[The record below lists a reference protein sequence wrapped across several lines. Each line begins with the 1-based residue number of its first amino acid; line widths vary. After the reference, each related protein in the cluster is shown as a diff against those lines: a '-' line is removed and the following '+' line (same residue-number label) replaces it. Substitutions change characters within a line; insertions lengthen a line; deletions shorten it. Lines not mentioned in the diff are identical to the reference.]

1 MESITRSLK
10 KIRSSLLFFDLRLLL
25 WIVYVALIVF
35 FTSLIMV
42 ENIFYLSMSVRKS
55 ILYLTCAFLTIS
67 TFSFLI
73 HILLAQKDLIKRH
86 QLSTIALMVGRLI
99 FKKADMLLN
108 AYQLENSEK
117 SSASL
122 DLQKSFIYQ
131 SQLQLDQFDYNT
143 LLSNDHIYRWKK
155 IAFIALAIVLVL
167 ISTTWSHS
175 VSSMYRLAH
184 TDTEFSPPIPFELII
199 TSQ

>member
-25 WIVYVALIVF
+25 WIVYAALIIF

-73 HILLAQKDLIKRH
+73 YILLAQKDLIKRH

-122 DLQKSFIYQ
+122 ELQKSFIYQ

-143 LLSNDHIYRWKK
+143 LLSNDRIYRWKK
-155 IAFIALAIVLVL
+155 IAFTALAIVLVL
-167 ISTTWSHS
+167 ILS
-175 VSSMYRLAH
+175 
-184 TDTEFSPPIPFELII
+184 LIHI
-199 TSQ
+199 